1 MEDQVK
7 STFEIMS
14 ETVWGWLHAFVA
26 NVPNII
32 VAVLVFLLTIL
43 LSRLIRRSIKR
54 WMSRTRAS
62 LSVTNL
68 VSNLGAIVIIIG
80 GLYLGL
86 TAMNLEGVAQ
96 GILATASIS
105 GLIVGLALQNTFAN
119 TFAGI
124 ILSLIDDVQIG
135 DWIESKGLSGEVQ
148 RISLRNTTVKGP
160 DGNFIFIPNKDILDN
175 PLRNLA
181 KTSRSRIILSCGVAY
196 NSDLMFVRETTINSI
211 KSEFAGLNDDEIDFY
226 FTEFGDSAIQYTTR
240 FWIDAQTAI
249 EEAQAK
255 SKAIVAIKRAY
266 DKVGINIPFPIR
278 TLYFGEAARVLS
290 KPWEG

>member
-135 DWIESKGLSGEVQ
+135 DWIESKGFSGEVQ

-181 KTSRSRIILSCGVAY
+181 KTSRSRILQPLADQDRDADAVLRRRRKIFSDVDRSAFRLNRKAASIPRVRPQSASDCRAGSAVA
-196 NSDLMFVRETTINSI
+196 
-211 KSEFAGLNDDEIDFY
+211 
-226 FTEFGDSAIQYTTR
+226 
-240 FWIDAQTAI
+240 
-249 EEAQAK
+249 
-255 SKAIVAIKRAY
+255 
-266 DKVGINIPFPIR
+266 
-278 TLYFGEAARVLS
+278 
-290 KPWEG
+290 